1 MDLEQTFSFD
11 KLTVS
16 FGAKLAKHN
25 GVTVK
30 APLDLAVQ
38 EINSI
43 IWQQG
48 GFRFIHKFT
57 NSNMAYYYYCS
68 QDKAIEKVTSQKDR
82 DVPRMERFDCQSKLK
97 IRPCL
102 ENRALFLSMRHNH
115 HNTYVDKQLSTA
127 VLEFIRERIESSSP
141 AEIFRDLQAAAIQ
154 GSDLA
159 TEHQVY
165 YRYIHRFRWLLII
178 NLNTYNNNTGGNKR
192 IHHYGDMTLTNLLR
206 Q

>member
-16 FGAKLAKHN
+16 FGAKLVKHN

-30 APLDLAVQ
+30 APLDFAMQ
-38 EINSI
+38 EIISI

-57 NSNMAYYYYCS
+57 NSNMAYHYYCS
-68 QDKAIEKVTSQKDR
+68 QDKAIEQVTSQKDR
-82 DVPRMERFDCQSKLK
+82 DVQRMKRLDCQSKLK

-102 ENRALFLSMRHNH
+102 ALFLSMRHYH

-141 AEIFRDLQAAAIQ
+141 AEIFGIPRPQPFKDPI
-154 GSDLA
+154 
-159 TEHQVY
+159 
-165 YRYIHRFRWLLII
+165 
-178 NLNTYNNNTGGNKR
+178 
-192 IHHYGDMTLTNLLR
+192 
-206 Q
+206 